1 MSVLAVTSSYYP
13 VNFRMRVYYSRSH
26 SPKRTITQYKYLPT
40 YISTQNSL
48 SVTLRICAL
57 CAHLYLPIITVRAPC
72 AHHTNINMEPYTCT
86 CCCLKYHAI
95 IIDFT
100 PLYQYLTL
108 LYCQWYN
115 SPYMSH
121 NISLELVDIV
131 KYFCKII

>member
-1 MSVLAVTSSYYP
+1 MPCFYSLTYCASACVRACV
-13 VNFRMRVYYSRSH
+13 RV
-26 SPKRTITQYKYLPT
+26 P
-40 YISTQNSL
+40 ISTW
-48 SVTLRICAL
+48 LRICAL

-131 KYFCKII
+131 KYFCKIIRNYRHLNDLKV